1 MADPKSSLP
10 PDEVTPY
17 TTPPDEGE
25 TLDGEASS
33 AISSP
38 KAAPGSSFA
47 KGQVLA
53 GRFRVLRFVAR
64 GGMGEVYEAEDLELN
79 ERVALKTVRFEMA
92 ENEHTIERFK
102 REIQL
107 ARKVTHPGV
116 CRTFDVFRHVE
127 PAADGATRE
136 TLIVSME
143 FLRGTTLSQR
153 IALDGRLKPDFA
165 LPIVEQM
172 AAGLEAA
179 HAAGVI
185 HRDFKSP
192 NVLLV
197 PATGSPNGIRVVITD
212 FGLAHA
218 VSGEMA
224 SLTGSLDVVGT
235 PAYMAPE
242 QLEGNEIT
250 AATDTYAL
258 GIVMFEMLTGAVPF
272 TGSTV
277 ISSALRRLKDPAPS
291 PKSLVQD
298 IDPLWEAVVLRCLE
312 REPARRFANTIDVA
326 KALRGD
332 AVSTPAPLPGTAK
345 RKFYLPAAVLA
356 MLILAAG
363 ISYLAIKKAAT
374 SSPASTTTAA
384 PAAANKTRTTV
395 AILGFQNLS
404 GQPDTGLMADV
415 LTDSLW
421 PQLDVAGIRFIPPS
435 RVDEMRRDLGITE
448 IKEDPGK
455 EQTQRIGK
463 YLGCDVLIT
472 GSYRVMPGKDARKLD
487 WNVHLLRTSDSAS
500 LGSLPAS
507 GFDSGVNELAARAGK
522 LVRSKL
528 GIELSAEEES
538 RLDSS
543 FSANPD
549 ALRSFAEA
557 REKLRNFDLQGAV
570 KLLQK
575 AIAADPKFI
584 QAHEALAG
592 AWSDLGFEAKAQES
606 AKQALDLSGA
616 MSVEGKGLIT
626 GRYYETLHDWPKAM
640 EQYAS
645 LWTVYKDDPEYGL
658 LLANSQTNGGKAAQA
673 LTTLKDVMSLPLSQD
688 MAARA
693 DLQEAEA
700 QEGVSNF
707 SQQLSAAT
715 AASEK
720 AKSLNA
726 KLLLARARIIQCG
739 ALFNAGQAAQAKPMC
754 DEARQ
759 ITQSLGDAL
768 GTARAT
774 NEMAN
779 AYFRQGDFSNAK
791 PLYEQALGMAQTI
804 GDRRD
809 EAGALLNL
817 ANIKD
822 FQGDESGAERGYRQS
837 IVVAKERGSQADL
850 AVAQQNLAVI
860 LYSEGKRREGAET
873 FQQAIQI
880 ARQIGD
886 RKTEARALNNRCST
900 LLTAAEVAEARR
912 SCEQSLEI
920 RRGLDD
926 QGDIARSLYQIG
938 EVQVAQG
945 DLAAAE
951 QSYRE
956 ALRIQDSLG
965 QKHDAA
971 TTRISLAGWALE
983 SAKLDEARKLANEA
997 VAEFVS
1003 EKDIE
1008 SESDAHLILAQ
1019 AALEEGGNRAAA
1031 PPELEKA
1038 SQLAASAGDAD
1049 LRLQVSVA
1057 QARYDAQ
1064 TGKAQAAIVSLR
1076 AAEAGARKRGS
1087 LEMTLEARL
1096 ALGDA
1101 QQRAGKNS
1109 EARATLQSV
1118 ERDASTKGFG
1128 LLARKARAAQSAS
1141 TVKTAV
1147 H

>member
-1 MADPKSSLP
+1 MSDPRSNLP

-17 TTPPDEGE
+17 TPPDEGE
-25 TLDGEASS
+25 TLDGEVSS
-33 AISSP
+33 TN
-38 KAAPGSSFA
+38 AAGKVTPGSSFA

-127 PAADGATRE
+127 PVTEGAARE

-153 IALDGRLKPDFA
+153 VALSGRLKPDFA

-272 TGSTV
+272 TGTSV
-277 ISSALRRLKDPAPS
+277 ISSALRRLKEPAPS
-291 PKSLVQD
+291 PRSLVQD

-312 REPARRFANTIDVA
+312 REPVRRFANTIDVA

-332 AVSTPAPLPGTAK
+332 AVSTPAPLPSTAR
-345 RKFYLPAAVLA
+345 RKLYLPAAVLA
-356 MLILAAG
+356 LLILAAV
-363 ISYLAIKKAAT
+363 ISYVAIKKAT
-374 SSPASTTTAA
+374 TPAPANTTTAA
-384 PAAANKTRTTV
+384 PAANKSRTAV
-395 AILGFQNLS
+395 AILGFQDLS
-404 GQPDTGLMADV
+404 GKPDAAFLGDV

-421 PQLDVAGIRFIPPS
+421 PQLDVEEIRFIPPS

-448 IKEDPGK
+448 IEEDLGK

-463 YLGCDVLIT
+463 YLGCDVLVT
-472 GSYRVMPGKDARKLD
+472 GSYRVMPGKDAHKVD
-487 WNVHLLRTSDSAS
+487 WNIHLLRTSDNVSLAS
-500 LGSLPAS
+500 FQAS
-507 GFDSGVNELAARAGK
+507 GVDSEINKLATREGELI
-522 LVRSKL
+522 RSKL
-528 GIELSAEEES
+528 GIELSAQEES

-549 ALRSFAEA
+549 ALRSFAAA

-570 KLLQK
+570 KLFQK

-592 AWSDLGFEAKAQES
+592 TWSDLGFEAKAQQS

-616 MSVEGKGLIT
+616 MSVEGKGLVT
-626 GRYYETLHDWPKAM
+626 GRYYETLHDWPKAT

-645 LWTVYKDDPEYGL
+645 LWTIYKDDPEYGL

-673 LTTLKDVMSLPLSQD
+673 LTTLKEVMSLPLSQQ

-693 DLQEAEA
+693 DLLEAEA

-707 SQQLSAAT
+707 SQQLAAAT

-726 KLLLARARIIQCG
+726 KLLLARARIMQCA
-739 ALFNAGQAAQAKPMC
+739 ALLNAGQAPQAKPMC

-759 ITQSLGDAL
+759 ITQSFGDAL

-774 NEMAN
+774 NEVAN
-779 AYFRQGDFSNAK
+779 AYWRQGDFANAR

-809 EAGALLNL
+809 EAGALINL

-822 FQGDESGAERGYRQS
+822 SQGDESGAEREYRQS
-837 IVVAKERGSQADL
+837 IAVAKERGSQGDL
-850 AVAQQNLAVI
+850 ALAQQNLAVI
-860 LYSEGKRREGAET
+860 LYSEGKRKEGADA

-886 RKTEARALNNRCST
+886 RKTEARALNNRCGV
-900 LLTAAEVAEARR
+900 LLTGGEIADARQ
-912 SCEQSLEI
+912 SCERSLEI

-926 QGDIARSLYQIG
+926 QGDIARSLGSIG
-938 EVQVAQG
+938 DVQFAQG
-945 DLAAAE
+945 DLAASE

-956 ALRIQDSLG
+956 ALRIQEQSG

-971 TTRISLAGWALE
+971 TTQLSLASWAIE
-983 SAKLDEARKLANEA
+983 SGKLGEARKLAA
-997 VAEFVS
+997 DAAAEFVV
-1003 EKDIE
+1003 EKDIANE
-1008 SESDAHLILAQ
+1008 SAAHLVLAQ
-1019 AALEEGGNRAAA
+1019 AALEDPSNGSAA
-1031 PPELEKA
+1031 PQELEKA

-1049 LRLQVSVA
+1049 SQLQVAIA
-1057 QARYDAQ
+1057 QARYDAE
-1064 TGKAQAAIVSLR
+1064 TGKAQAAIASLW
-1076 AAEAGARKRGS
+1076 AAEVSARKRGS
-1087 LEMTLEARL
+1087 VEMTLEARL
-1096 ALGDA
+1096 ALGNA
-1101 QQRAGKNS
+1101 QQRVGKTA
-1109 EARATLQSV
+1109 EARATLQSL
-1118 ERDASTKGFG
+1118 ERDARAKGFG
-1128 LLARKARAAQSAS
+1128 LLARKASAAQSAS
-1141 TVKTAV
+1141 VTKTAV

>member
-17 TTPPDEGE
+17 TPPDEGE
-25 TLDGEASS
+25 TLDGEVSS
-33 AISSP
+33 STNTAG
-38 KAAPGSSFA
+38 KVTPGSSFA

-53 GRFRVLRFVAR
+53 GRFRVVRFVAR

-116 CRTFDVFRHVE
+116 CRTFDVFRHIE
-127 PAADGATRE
+127 PASEGVVRE

-153 IALDGRLKPDFA
+153 IALSGRLKPAFA
-165 LPIVEQM
+165 LPIVEQV

-242 QLEGNEIT
+242 QLEGKEIT

-277 ISSALRRLKDPAPS
+277 ISSALRRLKEPAPS

-298 IDPLWEAVVLRCLE
+298 LDPLWEAVVLRCLE
-312 REPARRFANTIDVA
+312 REPQRRFASTIDVA

-332 AVSTPAPLPGTAK
+332 AVPTPAPLPGTAR

-356 MLILAAG
+356 LLIFAAV
-363 ISYLAIKKAAT
+363 ISYVAIKKATTTA
-374 SSPASTTTAA
+374 PANTTTAA
-384 PAAANKTRTTV
+384 PAPANKSRTAV

-404 GQPDTGLMADV
+404 GQPNTGLLADV

-421 PQLDVAGIRFIPPS
+421 PQLDVEEIRFIPPG

-448 IKEDPGK
+448 IKEDPDK

-463 YLGCDVLIT
+463 YLGCDVLVT
-472 GSYRVMPGKDARKLD
+472 GSYRVMPGKDAQKVD
-487 WNVHLLRTSDSAS
+487 WNIHLLRTSDNVSLAS
-500 LGSLPAS
+500 FQAS
-507 GFDSGVNELAARAGK
+507 GVDSEINKLATREGELI
-522 LVRSKL
+522 RSKL
-528 GIELSAEEES
+528 GIELSAQEES

-557 REKLRNFDLQGAV
+557 REKLRDFDLPGAV

-592 AWSDLGFEAKAQES
+592 AWSDLGFDARAQES

-616 MSVEGKGLIT
+616 MSVEGKGLVT
-626 GRYYETLHDWPKAM
+626 GRYYETLHDWPKAT

-645 LWTVYKDDPEYGL
+645 LWTVYKDNPEYGL

-673 LTTLKDVMSLPLSQD
+673 LTTLKDVMSLPLSQH

-707 SQQLSAAT
+707 TQQLAAAT
-715 AASEK
+715 SASEK

-726 KLLLARARIIQCG
+726 KLLLARARIIQCA
-739 ALFNAGQAAQAKPMC
+739 ALLNAGETLQAKPMC

-759 ITQSLGDAL
+759 IAQSFGDAL

-774 NEMAN
+774 NEVAN
-779 AYFRQGDFSNAK
+779 AYWRQGDFATAK
-791 PLYEQALGMAQTI
+791 PLYEQALGTAQTI

-809 EAGALLNL
+809 EAGALNNL
-817 ANIKD
+817 ANIRHA
-822 FQGDESGAERGYRQS
+822 QGDAVGAVRDYQRS
-837 IVVAKERGSQADL
+837 IAIANERGSLGDQAL
-850 AVAQQNLAVI
+850 SQQMLGVI
-860 LYSEGKRREGAET
+860 YYEQGKTKEGEAA
-873 FQQAIQI
+873 FQQAILT
-880 ARQIGD
+880 ARRIGD
-886 RKTEARALNNRCST
+886 RNTESRALINRCSAR
-900 LLTAAEVAEARR
+900 LNVGELKSARR
-912 SCEQSLEI
+912 DCEQSLQI
-920 RRGLDD
+920 RRAMDD
-926 QGDIARSLYQIG
+926 QSAIAGALGATGDVDHA
-938 EVQVAQG
+938 EG
-945 DLAAAE
+945 DSQEAE
-951 QSYRE
+951 RNYTE
-956 ALRIQDSLG
+956 ALRIQEQLG
-965 QKHDAA
+965 QKPDAA
-971 TTRISLAGWALE
+971 TSRVFLAMLALE
-983 SAKLDEARKLANEA
+983 NGKQKEAQAFAQDAVVEFANE
-997 VAEFVS
+997 
-1003 EKDIE
+1003 KDGA
-1008 SESDAHLILAQ
+1008 SESAARAMLAEALLAQ
-1019 AALEEGGNRAAA
+1019 GNVSGSQSELATAKHLSEASGDRSLRSRIALVQAKIDLQSGNPGAAIRALREIEKESRRNGEIADALEAGVTLGEAQ
-1031 PPELEKA
+1031 LKA
-1038 SQLAASAGDAD
+1038 GHVTEAQSTLA
-1049 LRLQVSVA
+1049 SVA
-1057 QARYDAQ
+1057 Q
-1064 TGKAQAAIVSLR
+1064 
-1076 AAEAGARKRGS
+1076 EAKS
-1087 LEMTLEARL
+1087 
-1096 ALGDA
+1096 
-1101 QQRAGKNS
+1101 
-1109 EARATLQSV
+1109 
-1118 ERDASTKGFG
+1118 KGFG
-1128 LLARKARAAQSAS
+1128 RLASKAKLALVGKAPS
-1141 TVKTAV
+1141 
-1147 H
+1147 